1 MKLVV
6 VGTGYVGLVS
16 GLCFAEFGFETICV
30 DKDKKRLD
38 ILKKG
43 KTPFFE
49 PGLEDLLR
57 KHFKTTKLLKLSS
70 NLSNSMKNA
79 DVVFITVGTPTRRL
93 ENEADLTSVYDVAI
107 EISKTPYFAA
117 IVNVIE
123 STVALPSTSDNEIPE
138 MTDGVSST
146 NMSLGDPFNEQLFGR

>member
-43 KTPFFE
+43 KTPFF
-49 PGLEDLLR
+49 R
-57 KHFKTTKLLKLSS
+57 TWS
-70 NLSNSMKNA
+70 
-79 DVVFITVGTPTRRL
+79 RRL
-93 ENEADLTSVYDVAI
+93 VK
-107 EISKTPYFAA
+107 KT
-117 IVNVIE
+117 
-123 STVALPSTSDNEIPE
+123 L
-138 MTDGVSST
+138 
-146 NMSLGDPFNEQLFGR
+146 

>member
-1 MKLVV
+1 M
-6 VGTGYVGLVS
+6 YDFVS
-16 GLCFAEFGFETICV
+16 ANTTTFSEF
-30 DKDKKRLD
+30 
-38 ILKKG
+38 
-43 KTPFFE
+43 
-49 PGLEDLLR
+49 
-57 KHFKTTKLLKLSS
+57 
-70 NLSNSMKNA
+70 
-79 DVVFITVGTPTRRL
+79 
-93 ENEADLTSVYDVAI
+93 AI